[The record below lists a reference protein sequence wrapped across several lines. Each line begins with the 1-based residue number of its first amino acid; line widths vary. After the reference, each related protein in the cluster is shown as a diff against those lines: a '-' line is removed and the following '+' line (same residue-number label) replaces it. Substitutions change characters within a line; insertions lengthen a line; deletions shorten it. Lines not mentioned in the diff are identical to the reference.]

1 MTNDFVL
8 KTMEIASA
16 TVDLR
21 EFSYGMMSGYMER
34 LFNPEGGTNVT
45 SLKDMTLNRANLA
58 KKGDG
63 PKRRRA

>member
-21 EFSYGMMSGYMER
+21 EFSYGMMSGFMER
-34 LFNPEGGTNVT
+34 LFSPEGGTNIA
-45 SLKDMTLNRANLA
+45 SLKDMTAVRTNVA
-58 KKGDG
+58 
-63 PKRRRA
+63 